1 MCVEARLALITE
13 SSGYVWSRTL
23 CVLYPLSNLDKPMIF
38 DLTLIE
44 FYIAISDIFHITFSL
59 CKIIFQVRCI
69 LMRGK
74 EFSCIIRKY
83 YFYDCLLNKK
93 FLGKGLQWVNLNSSL
108 HPSLLSLW
116 SEAGGFCF
124 SSPFI
129 SRPVSLSKKYQ
140 KLSKKKA
147 SRLL

>member
-59 CKIIFQVRCI
+59 CKTIFQVRCI

-74 EFSCIIRKY
+74 
-83 YFYDCLLNKK
+83 
-93 FLGKGLQWVNLNSSL
+93 SS
-108 HPSLLSLW
+108 
-116 SEAGGFCF
+116 A
-124 SSPFI
+124 
-129 SRPVSLSKKYQ
+129 V
-140 KLSKKKA
+140 
-147 SRLL
+147 